1 MTANVYSFLPWLR
14 GGIATRIAADPSGPV
29 TRAEIPVRLHL
40 TGEPVAGP
48 PPEQFVDQKVQLYG
62 PGDIVGIDPR
72 VVSRTEPRAW
82 VTNAEPNYLAHI
94 EFYDEEFPWQY
105 SPLAPEADTGR
116 LRPWLAL
123 VVLEGPQQ
131 TGEPGEFTEGAAPGR
146 PLPFVTVTDPAGTL
160 PPPEQLGAWAHVHVD
175 EKLDEPIV
183 SENMPATLAALRQV
197 LRTAP
202 DRACSRLICPR
213 HLRPSTGYHAFLVP
227 AFESGRLAGLGFD
240 PGAAPSAAHSAWGPN
255 YPNRQAP
262 GQLPYYYRWF
272 FGTGTAGDFEY
283 LVRLLQPGQ
292 PDPRVGRR
300 DVDVRRSPGPGLPG
314 ITEPAALG
322 GVLKLGGALRVPDRE
337 PDLWDNWDGRF
348 PTPPPPPPPAP
359 RPPVP
364 LPYPHPFQQALAGR
378 INLADDYLDHPPAV
392 AHARLAASLGPAQ
405 AAGAPPPGAADPV
418 ITPPLYG
425 RWHARTSRL
434 LSRRDGT
441 PVPAPENRN
450 WVHRL
455 NLDPRF
461 RIAANF
467 GTQVVRARQEEFMAA
482 AWEQVGEVLAANA
495 RIRAAQLAREVGHV
509 LHGKHLA
516 PPVPPTAPPPV
527 SALPGPGAAQAAAV
541 PPPPSGRSLRL
552 TAPAGSRV
560 TTTGPAEAARADG
573 PGGAQPAE
581 LVAVGFEVARSRI
594 AAAPVSP
601 PMRRI
606 TRPRSRL
613 MRGLPFAA
621 ANQSPDALLP
631 RMDDPA
637 TGIVAAPPKAAPAA
651 IVTPAQLGNVLHPPG
666 PSAAGGPEAAPPEA
680 APSETGPSA
689 ERAPGTGTH
698 GPLAQETGAP
708 ETGAPEAGP
717 PEAGPSDPVGGLP
730 TSSDFVLSLPGD
742 GVVPRP
748 GGEDSA
754 EARLFKL
761 ALRDLHDGLDTAVV
775 GGLTPERLPLGIAP
789 VTGAMLAGLSA
800 DETVP
805 RQLLSGVRLPE
816 RLRPFAERFLEAMA
830 YPVIDLPMYQSLL
843 DMSVDTFVPNLGL
856 VPPNTITLLATDQEF
871 IEAFMAGLN
880 HELARELL
888 WREFPTD
895 QRGSSFR
902 QFWDPRVEP
911 PRPGETAAERRERLY
926 DITRLD
932 GWSTDTALGT
942 HDNRDLVQEEEL
954 VLVIRGEL
962 LKKYPTAA
970 VYAHRAAWATNE
982 DGVVDPA
989 LERVLADVPDGDR
1002 PSPEL
1007 VKLPIYEARVE
1018 PDITLL
1024 GFDLTADQARGKPPS
1039 DPGWFFVIKER
1050 PGDPRFG
1057 ADDGAGTPVEV
1068 WNDLSWR
1075 DIDPQDR
1082 RFVSLD
1088 PGVQVPL
1095 VRFDGSEDDQEKREQ
1110 RREDA
1115 ALPLW
1120 HSRLSSADIA
1130 YMLFQAPVLIA
1141 VHAQEMLP
1149 DARPAH

>member
-1 MTANVYSFLPWLR
+1 MR

-40 TGEPVAGP
+40 TGEAVAGGP

-94 EFYDEEFPWQY
+94 EFYDEDFPWQY

-123 VVLEGPQQ
+123 VVLEGPKQ

-146 PLPFVTVTDPAGTL
+146 PLPFITVTDPAGTL

-175 EKLDEPIV
+175 GQLDDPIV

-197 LRTAP
+197 LRANP

-213 HLRPSTGYHAFLVP
+213 HLRPNTGYHAFLVP
-227 AFESGRLAGLGFD
+227 AFETGRLAGLGLD

-359 RPPVP
+359 PPPVP

-378 INLADDYLDHPPAV
+378 INLADDYLEHPPAV
-392 AHARLAASLGPAQ
+392 AHARLAGPLGPTDT
-405 AAGAPPPGAADPV
+405 AADTAAAPSPGAADPV

-434 LSRRDGT
+434 LSQRDGT
-441 PVPAPENRN
+441 PVPAPANRN

-467 GTQVVRARQEEFMAA
+467 GTQVVQARQEEFMAA

-516 PPVPPTAPPPV
+516 PPVPSPVPPTVPTTPV
-527 SALPGPGAAQAAAV
+527 PGAARAAAA
-541 PPPPSGRSLRL
+541 PPPSGRSLRL

-560 TTTGPAEAARADG
+560 TTTGSAEAALAGG
-573 PGGAQPAE
+573 PGGAEPAE

-621 ANQSPDALLP
+621 ANQPPDALLP

-637 TGIVAAPPKAAPAA
+637 TGIAAAPPKAAPAA
-651 IVTPAQLGNVLHPPG
+651 IVTPAQLANVLHPPG
-666 PSAAGGPEAAPPEA
+666 PSAAG
-680 APSETGPSA
+680 
-689 ERAPGTGTH
+689 
-698 GPLAQETGAP
+698 AQEARAQEGGTQ
-708 ETGAPEAGP
+708 
-717 PEAGPSDPVGGLP
+717 EAGPSDPVGGLP

-761 ALRDLHDGLDTAVV
+761 ALRDLQDGLDTAVV
-775 GGLTPERLPLGIAP
+775 GGRTRERLPLGITP
-789 VTGAMLAGLSA
+789 VTGTLLAGLSA

-816 RLRPFAERFLEAMA
+816 RLQPFAERFLEAMA

-895 QRGSSFR
+895 QRCSSFR

-911 PRPGETAAERRERLY
+911 PQPGETAAERRERLY
-926 DITRLD
+926 DITRMD

-982 DGVVDPA
+982 DGVVDPS

-1024 GFDLTADQARGKPPS
+1024 GFDLTADQARGKPPL

-1057 ADDGAGTPVEV
+1057 ADDGAGTAVEV

-1075 DIDPQDR
+1075 DIDPLDR
-1082 RFVSLD
+1082 HFVSLD

-1149 DARPAH
+1149 DARPAQ

>member
-1 MTANVYSFLPWLR
+1 MTTNAYSFLPWLR
-14 GGIATRIAADPSGPV
+14 GGIATKIAADPAGPV

-40 TGEPVAGP
+40 TGEAVTGP
-48 PPEQFVDQKVQLYG
+48 PPEQYVEQKVQLYG
-62 PGDIVGIDPR
+62 PGDILGIDPR

-94 EFYDEEFPWQY
+94 EFYDEDFPWQY

-123 VVLEGPQQ
+123 VVLEGPKQ

-146 PLPFVTVTDPAGTL
+146 PLPFITVTDPAGTL

-175 EKLDEPIV
+175 GELDDPIV
-183 SENMPATLAALRQV
+183 SENMPAVLAALRQV
-197 LRTAP
+197 LRANP

-213 HLRPSTGYHAFLVP
+213 HLRPNTGYHAFLVP
-227 AFESGRLAGLGFD
+227 AFETGRLAGLGFD
-240 PGAAPSAAHSAWGPN
+240 PGAAPNAAHCAWGPN

-262 GQLPYYYRWF
+262 GQLPYYHRWF

-283 LVRLLQPGQ
+283 LVRLLQPAR

-300 DVDVRRSPGPGLPG
+300 DVDVQRSPGPGLPG
-314 ITEPAALG
+314 ITQPAALG
-322 GVLKLGGALRVPDRE
+322 GVLKLGGALRVPDRLQ
-337 PDLWDNWDGRF
+337 DLWDNWDGRF
-348 PTPPPPPPPAP
+348 PPPPPPPPP
-359 RPPVP
+359 TPPPPVP
-364 LPYPHPFQQALAGR
+364 LPYPHPFQEALAGR
-378 INLADDYLDHPPAV
+378 INLADDYLEHPPTV
-392 AHARLAASLGPAQ
+392 AHARLAESLGPAGP
-405 AAGAPPPGAADPV
+405 AAAPAPGAADPV

-467 GTQVVRARQEEFMAA
+467 GTQVIRARQEEFVAA
-482 AWEQVGEVLAANA
+482 AWEQVGEVLAAND

-516 PPVPPTAPPPV
+516 PPVPP
-527 SALPGPGAAQAAAV
+527 PGPAAGGARAAAA

-560 TTTGPAEAARADG
+560 TTGSSPAARAAG
-573 PGGAQPAE
+573 PGGTEPTE

-594 AAAPVSP
+594 ASAPVSP

-637 TGIVAAPPKAAPAA
+637 TGIAAAPPKTAPAA
-651 IVTPAQLGNVLHPPG
+651 IVTPDQLADVLHP
-666 PSAAGGPEAAPPEA
+666 S
-680 APSETGPSA
+680 
-689 ERAPGTGTH
+689 
-698 GPLAQETGAP
+698 
-708 ETGAPEAGP
+708 GP
-717 PEAGPSDPVGGLP
+717 PPAGAREAGPSDPVGGLP
-730 TSSDFVLSLPGD
+730 SSSDFVLSLPGD
-742 GVVPRP
+742 GVVPHP

-754 EARLFKL
+754 EALLFKL
-761 ALRDLHDGLDTAVV
+761 ALRDLHDGLDAAVV
-775 GGLTPERLPLGIAP
+775 GGRTPERLPLGITP
-789 VTGAMLAGLSA
+789 VTGTVLAGLSA

-816 RLRPFAERFLEAMA
+816 RLQPFAERFLEAMA

-880 HELARELL
+880 HEFARELL

-895 QRGSSFR
+895 QRGTSFR
-902 QFWDPRVEP
+902 QFWDPRVDP
-911 PRPGETAAERRERLY
+911 PQHGETAAERRERLY
-926 DITRLD
+926 DITRMD
-932 GWSTDTALGT
+932 GWTTDTALGA

-982 DGVVDPA
+982 DGVVDPS

-1007 VKLPIYEARVE
+1007 IKLPIYEARVE
-1018 PDITLL
+1018 PDVTLL
-1024 GFDLTADQARGKPPS
+1024 GFDLTADQARGRPPL

-1057 ADDGAGTPVEV
+1057 ADDGAGTAIEV

-1075 DIDPQDR
+1075 DIDPLDR
-1082 RFVSLD
+1082 RFISLD

-1130 YMLFQAPVLIA
+1130 YVLFQAPVLIA

-1149 DARPAH
+1149 DARPAQ